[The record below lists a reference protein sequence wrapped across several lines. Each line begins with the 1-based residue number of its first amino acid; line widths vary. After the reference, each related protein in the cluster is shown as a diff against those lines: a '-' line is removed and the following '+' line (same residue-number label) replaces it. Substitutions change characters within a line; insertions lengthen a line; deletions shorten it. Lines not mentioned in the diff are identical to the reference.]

1 MFASAA
7 IARMVARSNPDS
19 ANRCRAAARITALV
33 SAEDLRMP
41 TSVGQQVLTWRRNAR
56 IVDANKRWHSEEGDK
71 MYDTDVLIVGAG
83 PSGLTLAASLVKK
96 GVATTVVDRQ
106 PAGANTSRAAVVNAR
121 TLEVLEDLDVARRL
135 VKEGIKAPRFSIRDR
150 ARTLI
155 PIDFS
160 ELPTDYPYSLMV
172 PQSTTEKLLLDRL
185 VELGGSVLR
194 PKTLSSIT
202 QDADG
207 VTATFDDGDTIR
219 ARYAVGADG
228 IHSTVRE
235 QAGIGFEGGAYGESF
250 MLADVRLT
258 GEVPLDEVILFWAKE
273 GLTVVAPLPGDIF
286 RIVAPVADAPEEP
299 SALYVQQILDSRGPG
314 AGRMVVTD
322 VIWGS
327 RFRIHH
333 RVADTYRTGRLLLS
347 GDAAH
352 VHSPAGGQ
360 GMNLGIQDA
369 VALADALA
377 GVLGGAPE
385 STLDDYSAARR
396 PIAQQVV
403 EMTDRLTRLATLPR
417 AARPVRNAAIGM
429 AGRIPAV
436 RRALAM
442 RLSGLVYR

>member
-1 MFASAA
+1 MF
-7 IARMVARSNPDS
+7 
-19 ANRCRAAARITALV
+19 
-33 SAEDLRMP
+33 
-41 TSVGQQVLTWRRNAR
+41 
-56 IVDANKRWHSEEGDK
+56 
-71 MYDTDVLIVGAG
+71 DTDVLVVGAG
-83 PSGLTLAASLVKK
+83 PSGLALAASLVNK

-106 PAGANTSRAAVVNAR
+106 AAGANTSRAAVVNAR
-121 TLEVLEDLDVARRL
+121 TLEVLDDLDVSRRL
-135 VKEGIKAPRFSIRDR
+135 VKEGVQAPRFTIRDGR
-150 ARTLI
+150 RTLI
-155 PIDFS
+155 PVDFS
-160 ELPTDYPYSLMV
+160 TLPTDYPYSLMV
-172 PQSTTEKLLLDRL
+172 PQATTERLLLERL
-185 VELGGSVLR
+185 TELGGTVIR
-194 PKTLSSIT
+194 PKVLASVA

-207 VTATFDDGDTIR
+207 VTAVFEDGDVLR

-235 QAGIGFEGGAYGESF
+235 QAGIGFEGGVYQESF
-250 MLADVRLT
+250 ALADVRLG
-258 GEVPLDEVILFWAKE
+258 GEAPVDEVILFWARA
-273 GLTVVAPLPGDIF
+273 GLTVVAPLPGEVY
-286 RIVAPVADAPEEP
+286 RIVAPVTEAPEEP
-299 SALYVQQILDSRGPG
+299 SAAFIQQILDERGLG

-333 RVADTYRTGRLLLS
+333 RVADTYRAGRLLLA

-360 GMNLGIQDA
+360 GMNLGIQDG

-377 GVLGGAPE
+377 RVLGGAAD
-385 STLDDYSAARR
+385 SVLDEYSGARR

-403 EMTDRLTRLATLPR
+403 GMTDRLTRLATLPR
-417 AARPVRNAAIGM
+417 AARPIRNAAIGV

>member
-1 MFASAA
+1 
-7 IARMVARSNPDS
+7 
-19 ANRCRAAARITALV
+19 
-33 SAEDLRMP
+33 
-41 TSVGQQVLTWRRNAR
+41 
-56 IVDANKRWHSEEGDK
+56 
-71 MYDTDVLIVGAG
+71 MYDTDVLVVGAG
-83 PSGLTLAASLVKK
+83 PSGLTLAASLVKR
-96 GVATTVVDRQ
+96 GITTTVVDRQ
-106 PAGANTSRAAVVNAR
+106 AAGANTSRAAVVNAR

-135 VKEGIKAPRFSIRDR
+135 VKEGIQAPRFSIRDR

-172 PQSTTEKLLLDRL
+172 PQSTTERLLLDRL
-185 VELGGSVLR
+185 VELGGSVIR
-194 PKTLSSIT
+194 PKTLTSIT

-207 VTATFDDGDTIR
+207 VTATFDDGDIIR

-235 QAGIGFEGGAYGESF
+235 QAGIGFEGGVYGESF
-250 MLADVRLT
+250 MLADVRLS

-299 SALYVQQILDSRGPG
+299 SAQYVQQILDSRGPG
-314 AGRMVVTD
+314 VGRMVVTD

-333 RVADTYRTGRLLLS
+333 RVADTYRAGRLLLS

-377 GVLGGAPE
+377 AVLGGAPDGV
-385 STLDDYSAARR
+385 LDEYSDARR

-403 EMTDRLTRLATLPR
+403 EMTDRLTRLATMPR
-417 AARPVRNAAIGM
+417 GARPIRNVAIGI

-436 RRALAM
+436 QRALAM

>member
-1 MFASAA
+1 
-7 IARMVARSNPDS
+7 
-19 ANRCRAAARITALV
+19 
-33 SAEDLRMP
+33 
-41 TSVGQQVLTWRRNAR
+41 
-56 IVDANKRWHSEEGDK
+56 
-71 MYDTDVLIVGAG
+71 MYDTDVLIIGAG

-96 GVATTVVDRQ
+96 GIGTTVVDRQ
-106 PAGANTSRAAVVNAR
+106 AAGANTSRAAVVNAR

-135 VKEGIKAPRFSIRDR
+135 VKEGIHAPRFSIRDR
-150 ARTLI
+150 SRTLI

-160 ELPTDYPYSLMV
+160 KLPTGYPYSLMV

-194 PKTLSSIT
+194 PKALTAIT

-207 VTATFDDGDTIR
+207 MTATFDDGDVIR

-228 IHSTVRE
+228 LHSTVRE
-235 QAGIGFEGGAYGESF
+235 QAGIGFEGGVYQESF
-250 MLADVRLT
+250 ALADVRLR
-258 GEVPLDEVILFWAKE
+258 GEAPVDEVILFWAKA
-273 GLTVVAPLPGDIF
+273 GLTVVAPLPGDIH

-299 SALYVQQILDSRGPG
+299 SAAFIQQILDDRGSG

-333 RVADTYRTGRLLLS
+333 RVADTYRAGRLLLS

-360 GMNLGIQDA
+360 GMNLGIQDGI
-369 VALADALA
+369 ALADALA
-377 GVLGGAPE
+377 RVLAGEPD
-385 STLDDYSAARR
+385 SVLDDYSEARR

-417 AARPVRNAAIGM
+417 AARPIRNAAIGM

-436 RRALAM
+436 QRALAM

>member
-1 MFASAA
+1 
-7 IARMVARSNPDS
+7 
-19 ANRCRAAARITALV
+19 
-33 SAEDLRMP
+33 
-41 TSVGQQVLTWRRNAR
+41 
-56 IVDANKRWHSEEGDK
+56 
-71 MYDTDVLIVGAG
+71 MYDTDVLVVGAG
-83 PSGLTLAASLVKK
+83 PSGLTLAASLVKM

-106 PAGANTSRAAVVNAR
+106 AAGANTSRAAVVNAR

-135 VKEGIKAPRFSIRDR
+135 VKEGIQAPRFSIRDR

-160 ELPTDYPYSLMV
+160 KLPTDYPYSLMV

-185 VELGGSVLR
+185 VELGGSVVR
-194 PKTLSSIT
+194 PKTLTSIT

-207 VTATFDDGDTIR
+207 VTATFDDGDVIR

-228 IHSTVRE
+228 INSTVRE
-235 QAGIGFEGGAYGESF
+235 QAGIGFEGGEYGESF
-250 MLADVRLT
+250 VLADVRLS
-258 GEVPLDEVILFWAKE
+258 GEAPADEVMLFWAKA
-273 GLTVVAPLPGDIF
+273 GMTVVAPLPGDVF

-299 SALYVQQILDSRGPG
+299 SATYVQEILDSR
-314 AGRMVVTD
+314 RMVVAD

-333 RVADTYRTGRLLLS
+333 RVADTYRAGRLLLS

-360 GMNLGIQDA
+360 GMNLGIQDG
-369 VALADALA
+369 VALADALVRVLA
-377 GVLGGAPE
+377 GEPE
-385 STLDDYSAARR
+385 SVLDDYSATRR

-403 EMTDRLTRLATLPR
+403 AMTDRLTRLATLPR
-417 AARPVRNAAIGM
+417 AARPVRNAVIGL

-436 RRALAM
+436 RRALATQ
-442 RLSGLVYR
+442 LSGLVYR

>member
-1 MFASAA
+1 
-7 IARMVARSNPDS
+7 
-19 ANRCRAAARITALV
+19 
-33 SAEDLRMP
+33 
-41 TSVGQQVLTWRRNAR
+41 
-56 IVDANKRWHSEEGDK
+56 

-83 PSGLTLAASLVKK
+83 PSGLTLAASLVKR
-96 GVATTVVDRQ
+96 GIATTVVDRQ
-106 PAGANTSRAAVVNAR
+106 AAGANTSRAAVVNAR

-135 VKEGIKAPRFSIRDR
+135 VKEGIQAPRFSIRDR

-185 VELGGSVLR
+185 VELGGSALR

-207 VTATFDDGDTIR
+207 VTATFTDGDVIR

-235 QAGIGFEGGAYGESF
+235 QAGIGFEGGVYGESF
-250 MLADVRLT
+250 MLADVRLS
-258 GEVPLDEVILFWAKE
+258 GEVPLNEVILFWAKE
-273 GLTVVAPLPGDIF
+273 GLTVVAPLPVDIF

-299 SALYVQQILDSRGPG
+299 SAQYVQQILDSRGPG

-333 RVADTYRTGRLLLS
+333 RVADTYRAGRLLLS

-369 VALADALA
+369 VALADGLA